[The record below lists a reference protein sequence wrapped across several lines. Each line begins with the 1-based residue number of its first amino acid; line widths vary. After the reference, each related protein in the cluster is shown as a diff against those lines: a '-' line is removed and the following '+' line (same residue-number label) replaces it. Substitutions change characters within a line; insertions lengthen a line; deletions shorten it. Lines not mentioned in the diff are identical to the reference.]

1 MIMEG
6 LIAMAWAVGAMVLFN
21 RATLSPEGTLATG
34 AALNEGATAMVGI
47 ISREFMGSIGG
58 LMAIIGVIV
67 LPITSGDT
75 AFRALRLQ
83 MAERFSIDQKAPHK
97 RMVLAAVLFIPAIAI
112 LVFAKTDA
120 NGFNILW
127 RYFGFANQALASFA
141 LGMICVYLKVHG
153 KKPWI
158 AFFPMLFYTFVVIS
172 FILHADIG
180 FNFDTLLGLT
190 KDDKNVYTG
199 SYILGAMLTALYGWF
214 IIRRMNDKDPALKL
228 YDA

>member
-1 MIMEG
+1 M
-6 LIAMAWAVGAMVLFN
+6 
-21 RATLSPEGTLATG
+21 TG
-34 AALNEGATAMVGI
+34 
-47 ISREFMGSIGG
+47 R
-58 LMAIIGVIV
+58 
-67 LPITSGDT
+67 
-75 AFRALRLQ
+75 RLQ
-83 MAERFSIDQKAPHK
+83 MAERFGIDQKVPYK

-158 AFFPMLFYTFVVIS
+158 AFFPMLFYTFMVIS

-199 SYILGAMLTALYGWF
+199 SYILGAMLRHCTAGSSSGG
-214 IIRRMNDKDPALKL
+214 
-228 YDA
+228 